1 MSNPTPEQF
10 SRLRKHFDGSEPF
23 MVHGCKVRGGPHSG
37 NRIRA
42 TNPPEWATNHRLTRQ
57 VLLRA
62 FPKLDSN
69 KTQERRALLWL
80 EIIYNFYRRG
90 LPASYVAMELFSDEG
105 RKKRPWLQSANPQK
119 YVEDTVR
126 RIARV
131 AAGLRT
137 TGKPRTN
144 TKGRPKTIRL

>member
-10 SRLRKHFDGSEPF
+10 SRLRKSFDGNDQF
-23 MVHGCKVRGGPHSG
+23 MHGCSIGGNPHSG
-37 NRIRA
+37 NRQRA
-42 TNPPEWATNHRLTRQ
+42 MNPPEWSVNNKLVRE

-62 FPKLDSN
+62 FPKMETN
-69 KTQERRALLWL
+69 RTQERRALLWL
-80 EIIYNFYRRG
+80 EIIYDFYRRG
-90 LPASYVAMELFSDEG
+90 LPSTKIAMELFSDEG
-105 RKKRPWLQSANPQK
+105 RKKRPWLRSSNPEK

-126 RIARV
+126 RITRV

-144 TKGRPKTIRL
+144 NKGRPKIVRL